1 MDPEQHLKGYVS
13 TIPLTIEDKETGD
26 IIKRSTLFVL
36 SKHTNAVDD
45 NSISIKLTTIIEE
58 GTYCKEINDEN
69 YLESR
74 RRGTYD
80 NESWCR
86 VLKYMFP
93 DVGQLPASKA
103 GLTLS
108 ARLPSLSQYYS
119 RVDKRL
125 LDLEDITSVSDI
137 LTIYVN
143 TSDRIPITEGV
154 LEIPYVDLNT
164 ESEDAANAEL
174 NLFHWMGLLSKQN
187 EALLSELSKRQ
198 QESRALREEANAY
211 KSQLDLSLQ
220 RHQDI
225 VNDIQSKMYLVLNA
239 KKARINELE
248 DMIAHGSK
256 SGFGV
261 PQSRRV
267 PDNSQGTEKSD
278 SGDPRSATA
287 SSSAVGSP
295 VASPGKP
302 IVSSPNRQ
310 PDPSEPE
317 GGIRPQLGTKRMYP
331 DAAKI
336 DSEDSPNDTDI
347 SESSAGPAN
356 EEDNTNSPASDST
369 FIEESSHSES

>member
-1 MDPEQHLKGYVS
+1 MDLEKHLEGYVS
-13 TIPLTIEDKETGD
+13 SIPLMIEDKETGD

-58 GTYCKEINDEN
+58 GTYCTEINDEN
-69 YLESR
+69 YLKSR
-74 RRGTYD
+74 RRDTYD
-80 NESWCR
+80 NESWRR
-86 VLKYMFP
+86 VLKEMFQ
-93 DVGQLPASKA
+93 DAGQLPVSKA

-108 ARLPSLSQYYS
+108 ARLPSLTQYYS

-125 LDLEDITSVSDI
+125 LDLEDITLVSDI

-164 ESEDAANAEL
+164 EPEDADNAEL
-174 NLFHWMGLLSKQN
+174 NLFNWMGLLLKQN
-187 EALLSELSKRQ
+187 EALVSELSKRQ
-198 QESRALREEANAY
+198 QELLVLREEADAY
-211 KSQLDLSLQ
+211 KNQLDFSLQ

-225 VNDIQSKMYLVLNA
+225 VNDIQSKMYLILNA

-261 PQSRRV
+261 SNRRRV
-267 PDNSQGTEKSD
+267 PDDSQGTEKSD
-278 SGDPRSATA
+278 SGDPRPATTNL
-287 SSSAVGSP
+287 SAVGSP
-295 VASPGKP
+295 ITSPRKP
-302 IVSSPNRQ
+302 SVSSFDGQ
-310 PDPSEPE
+310 SDHSDTE
-317 GGIRPQLGTKRMYP
+317 GGIRPQLGTKRKYP
-331 DAAKI
+331 DAAKL
-336 DSEDSPNDTDI
+336 DSDDSSNDTEI